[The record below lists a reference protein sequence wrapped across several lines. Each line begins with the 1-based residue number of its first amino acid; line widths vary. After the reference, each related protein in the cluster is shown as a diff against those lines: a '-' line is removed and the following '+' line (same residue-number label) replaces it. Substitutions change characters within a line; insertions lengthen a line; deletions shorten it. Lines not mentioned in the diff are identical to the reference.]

1 MKVNTTINWIIT
13 IVERGK
19 GDRVARFLES
29 EQIPIML
36 MTHGHGTASSKMM
49 DYLGLDEPEKDILV
63 GMATGTISADILAQL
78 NHLIKFCHPG
88 HGIAFTLPLSSIS
101 KGAASRIQ
109 HGIQLAAQN
118 NPEKENDVMSESKKN
133 NDVKGSSMDE
143 SNPAAPPS
151 DDSTKFELI
160 VTVINSGNSDMVMD
174 AAKSAGCSGGTI
186 LKGRSAHSEEI
197 KKVFGLNMPQEKE
210 IITILASSEQKMP
223 IMKAI
228 CNTVLQKTGEHAT
241 VFSLPVS
248 DAKGISTTL

>member
-19 GDRVARFLES
+19 GDRVAQFLES

-36 MTHGHGTASSKMM
+36 VTHGHGTASSKMM

-63 GMATGTISADILAQL
+63 GMATGTRSTDVLAQL

-101 KGAASRIQ
+101 KAAASRIQ
-109 HGIQLAAQN
+109 HEIQPASQN

-133 NDVKGSSMDE
+133 NDINGSSLDDT
-143 SNPAAPPS
+143 NPGAS
-151 DDSTKFELI
+151 DTSTKFELI
-160 VTVINSGNSDMVMD
+160 VTVINSGESDMVMD

-186 LKGRSAHSEEI
+186 LKGRSAYSEEI

-228 CNTVLQKTGEHAT
+228 CNTVLQKTGDHAT

-248 DAKGISTTL
+248 DAKGISTTI

>member
-1 MKVNTTINWIIT
+1 MKLSTTINWIIT

-19 GDRVARFLES
+19 GDRVAQFFEN

-36 MTHGHGTASSKMM
+36 VTHGHGTASSRMM

-63 GMATGTISADILAQL
+63 GMAVGTRSTDVLSRL

-101 KGAASRIQ
+101 KAAASRIQ
-109 HGIQLAAQN
+109 QAIQSSPQN
-118 NPEKENDVMSESKKN
+118 DPEKENDVMSESKKN
-133 NDVKGSSMDE
+133 NDISGSSMAD
-143 SNPAAPPS
+143 SNPGAPS
-151 DDSTKFELI
+151 SNASIKFELI
-160 VTVINSGNSDMVMD
+160 VTVINSGDSDMVMD

-186 LKGRSAHSEEI
+186 LKGRSAYSEEI